1 MVINDVIETIFR
13 IEDKQTKFQDLIE
26 EIKNKY
32 KFP

>member
-26 EIKNKY
+26 EIKSKY